1 MADDIALL
9 GGFRQP
15 VFDAQATFRLL
26 MTAMAQP
33 GSRHVVTAEVSA
45 PDGLG
50 LARTALV
57 LTLVDADAPVWLT
70 APTPRLAAWLAFH
83 TGARLVADTAD
94 AAFALV
100 DRGAALPAGLSRGT
114 QDYPDRSAT
123 LVLEVDGFG
132 HGDTLQLEGPGIDGR
147 RTLAVAGLP
156 AGFAELVE
164 TNRTLFPLGLDVVLT
179 AGAELCALP
188 RSTRVVVSEG

>member
-1 MADDIALL
+1 MADDSALL
-9 GGFRQP
+9 GGFRRP

-33 GSRHVVTAEVSA
+33 GSRHVVAAGVSA

-50 LARTALV
+50 PARTALV

-83 TGARLVADTAD
+83 TGARLVADAAD

-100 DRGAALPAGLSRGT
+100 DSGAALPAGLSRGT

-123 LVLEVDGFG
+123 LVIEVRGFG
-132 HGDTLQLEGPGIDGR
+132 EGERFRLTGPGIDVSCN
-147 RTLAVAGLP
+147 LAVAGLP
-156 AGFAELVE
+156 AGFVDFRAA
-164 TNRTLFPLGLDVVLT
+164 NRAQFPRGLDVVLT
-179 AGAELCALP
+179 AGRDLVALP
-188 RSTRVVVSEG
+188 RSTHFLPSEG

>member
-83 TGARLVADTAD
+83 TGARLVADAAD

-100 DRGAALPAGLSRGT
+100 DRGAIAACR
-114 QDYPDRSAT
+114 
-123 LVLEVDGFG
+123 
-132 HGDTLQLEGPGIDGR
+132 
-147 RTLAVAGLP
+147 
-156 AGFAELVE
+156 
-164 TNRTLFPLGLDVVLT
+164 
-179 AGAELCALP
+179 
-188 RSTRVVVSEG
+188 RSTPDSHGMSWRPASTPASNVSCTRSSASSARRHRH

>member
-57 LTLVDADAPVWLT
+57 LTLVDADAPVWLA

-83 TGARLVADTAD
+83 TGARLVADAAD
-94 AAFALV
+94 AVEQVQRLVIEQRHRARQLVGPADPARHRARERRAVRRRHRAAAGEAFAH
-100 DRGAALPAGLSRGT
+100 AAIVAVRSR
-114 QDYPDRSAT
+114 
-123 LVLEVDGFG
+123 
-132 HGDTLQLEGPGIDGR
+132 
-147 RTLAVAGLP
+147 AV
-156 AGFAELVE
+156 
-164 TNRTLFPLGLDVVLT
+164 T
-179 AGAELCALP
+179 AGARDP
-188 RSTRVVVSEG
+188 RRGFRPQRWSLATCVPGGAGPRGYGTSR